1 MDCFDIKVEK
11 ANAILRYNR
20 LQKITTLFRFME
32 VCIFLFIVTRI
43 SAHLPLAF
51 KVSSDCLRGLSI
63 TIFSP
68 GFLFILGNAIV
79 VVLFL
84 KSGQLSAQET
94 KNFNPVIEFCN
105 EYVEGCEN
113 KIGIDQVDGVKK
125 QRKRQGKKQVKGD
138 KEEPVLDLCSFEDR
152 TMLRSH
158 SENFMKH
165 QPQDS
170 CRRLRRT
177 VTENGRK
184 SEKYSERT
192 DYAVIRKTPEHET
205 WGQNFSRKC
214 YAEDEM
220 SGEEFRHTVEA
231 FIARQQRSLREEF
244 SSIVTYGA

>member
-11 ANAILRYNR
+11 ANAILRYKR
-20 LQKITTLFRFME
+20 LQKVTTLFRFME

-43 SAHLPLAF
+43 STHLPLAF
-51 KVSSDCLRGLSI
+51 KVSGDCIRGLSV

-94 KNFNPVIEFCN
+94 KSFSPAIEFCN

-113 KIGIDQVDGVKK
+113 KIRTNQVDGVKK
-125 QRKRQGKKQVKGD
+125 PRRKQVKKQVNGA
-138 KEEPVLDLCSFEDR
+138 KEETVLDMCSFEDR
-152 TMLRSH
+152 TIHRSH
-158 SENFMKH
+158 SENFMRY

-170 CRRLRRT
+170 CRKLRRT

-184 SEKYSERT
+184 SEKYSERS
-192 DYAVIRKTPEHET
+192 DDAVIKKTPEHKT
-205 WGQNFSRKC
+205 LLQNLSPRC
-214 YAEDEM
+214 YAEDDM
-220 SGEEFRHTVEA
+220 SGEEFRHAVEA

-244 SSIVTYGA
+244 SSIVTYGT